1 MMRNVMKV
9 RTNSRRNVL
18 ALGLLG
24 LALTALAQ
32 TNRERLNEYVTE
44 LQKSPDEVSLREKII
59 KLSQQLKPP
68 LEIPEDAK
76 RHMARGKAAFETAKN
91 ENDFGDAV
99 SEFKQASLSAPWW
112 GAVYFNLGRAQ
123 DKAGDDAAAK
133 ASLELYLLSSP
144 SQADAETAKSLI
156 YEIEFKLEKQ
166 QAEHARSEQKRE
178 SQAATG
184 ALLSNMKAKLGR
196 VIYNAEYECS
206 YCNIHSERCNR
217 PHPCNADEYNGRHW
231 YKEFDITPP
240 TSATFPDDGTVV
252 VTTGEGTLRV
262 IGTPKVSIADFEWK
276 CQTLKYPYQQN
287 QWIDRGPAWVSI
299 SASGGTFTLSCDRPT
314 NESFNP
320 QVRYNYTQLRE
331 E

>member
-1 MMRNVMKV
+1 MKCWRVFVPLVTATTLGPLCMCAQNSPTNQRETLKQYVSDLQRNPDD
-9 RTNSRRNVL
+9 RTL
-18 ALGLLG
+18 
-24 LALTALAQ
+24 
-32 TNRERLNEYVTE
+32 RER
-44 LQKSPDEVSLREKII
+44 II
-59 KLSQQLKPP
+59 KLATSIEPRP
-68 LEIPEDAK
+68 EIPEDAK
-76 RHMARGKAAFETAKN
+76 RHMARGKAAFEIAKN
-91 ENDFGDAV
+91 DNDFVDAV
-99 SEFKQASLSAPWW
+99 SEFRQASLSAPWW

-144 SQADAETAKSLI
+144 AQADAETAKSLI

-166 QAEHARSEQKRE
+166 QAEHARSEQRRE
-178 SQAATG
+178 NQAATG
-184 ALLSNMKAKLGR
+184 ALLSNMKANLGR

-206 YCNIHSERCNR
+206 YCNIHSARCNR
-217 PHPCNADEYNGRHW
+217 PHPCNADEYNGRNW

-252 VTTGEGTLRV
+252 VTTGDGLLRV

-276 CQTLKYPYQQN
+276 CQTLNIRQN

-299 SASGGTFTLSCDRPT
+299 SASGRTFTLSCDRPT

-320 QVRYNYTQLRE
+320 QARYAYYQLRE